1 MKINLMDVTQRC
13 PPYFFSLALSI
24 PSVSSSS
31 PVCHSA
37 ATDTLAAVY
46 IRSALS
52 SLWGRLGIERHIRN
66 PTVRSPYDTKFIHL
80 ITHINLA
87 QPPLLF

>member
-1 MKINLMDVTQRC
+1 MDVTQRC

-80 ITHINLA
+80 ITHTNLA
-87 QPPLLF
+87 QQPLLF